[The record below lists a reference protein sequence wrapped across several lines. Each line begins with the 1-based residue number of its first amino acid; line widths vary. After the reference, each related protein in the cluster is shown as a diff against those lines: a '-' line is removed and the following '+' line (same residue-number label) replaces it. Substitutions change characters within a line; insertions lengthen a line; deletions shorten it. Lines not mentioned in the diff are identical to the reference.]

1 MAQVKA
7 RRHTEAVMTKP
18 DSSGRRP
25 PLPALQPT
33 LPRWRYLLWFFL
45 LILIFW
51 SWGGFFEHNE
61 QAQSFSYTEFKD
73 KVRADEVARVT
84 MQGDHVS
91 GMLRKPENASATA
104 AGKPGAKQQKPLQF
118 VMTLPPVNDPALM
131 PLLEKHGVEVYAEST
146 QAPFWQRALVD
157 LLPWILIIGLIWYT
171 GRKFQERMG
180 EAGGPGGI
188 FGFSKSRAKRF
199 RKDGAGVTFD
209 NVAGLENAK
218 RDLQEISG
226 FLRDPQH
233 YRKLGAKV
241 PRGILLMGA
250 PGTGKT
256 LLARAVAGEANVPFF
271 SISGSEFIE
280 MFVGVGASRVRDM
293 FESAKREAPAIIFI
307 DEIDSVG
314 RARGTGLGGGHD
326 EREQTLNQI
335 LSEMD
340 GFDPHETVVVM
351 AATNR
356 PDVLDPALQR
366 PGRFDRKITLDLPDR
381 KARRAILEIHSR
393 EVPLADDVDLERLA
407 ALTVSFAGADL
418 ENLIN
423 EAALLAARDNKT
435 QVDMAALLSARDKV
449 VLGSQRELVIGEEE
463 RKLVAFHESGHAVL
477 ASLLPHADPLDKVTI
492 IPRGHALG
500 VTEQIP
506 EEERHN
512 LRESY
517 LRDRIGVMLGGRVS
531 EQLIFG
537 EVSSGAEEDLKQAT
551 SLARHMVTH
560 WGMSGKLGA
569 VAFHRGEEHIFLGRE
584 MVQQRDFSEHTAQ
597 LVDDEIM
604 SLVRGIE
611 EQVTSLLSS
620 HRSCLEALA
629 GALLENETLEKAD
642 IHAIIEQA
650 ASMVPA
656 TGDAKTVQTT
666 EAAGPF
672 QQTSSG

>member
-1 MAQVKA
+1 
-7 RRHTEAVMTKP
+7 MTNTDP
-18 DSSGRRP
+18 SGRRP
-25 PLPALQPT
+25 PLPTPQAT
-33 LPRWRYLLWFFL
+33 LPWWRYVLWFIL
-45 LILIFW
+45 LLLIFW
-51 SWGGFFEHNE
+51 SWSGFFEHNE
-61 QAQSFSYTEFKD
+61 QGQSFSYTEFKD
-73 KVRADEVARVT
+73 KVRSDDVARVT

-91 GMLRKPENASATA
+91 GMLRKPESASTTP
-104 AGKPGAKQQKPLQF
+104 AGKSGAKPQEQQKPQKPLKF
-118 VMTLPPVNDPALM
+118 VTTLPPVNDPALM
-131 PLLEKHGVEVYAEST
+131 PLLQKHGVEVYAESS

-157 LLPWILIIGLIWYT
+157 LLPWVLIIGLIWYT
-171 GRKFQERMG
+171 GRRFQERMG
-180 EAGGPGGI
+180 EASGPGGI

-199 RKDGAGVTFD
+199 RRDGAGVTFE
-209 NVAGLENAK
+209 NVAGLANAK

-241 PRGILLMGA
+241 PKGILLMGA

-293 FESAKREAPAIIFI
+293 FASAKREAPAIIFI

-381 KARRAILEIHSR
+381 KARRAILEIHSQ
-393 EVPLADDVDLERLA
+393 EVPLADDVDLERVA

-423 EAALLAARDNKT
+423 EAALLAARDDKT

-449 VLGSQRELVIGEEE
+449 VLGSRREMVIGEEE
-463 RKLVAFHESGHAVL
+463 RKLVAFHESGHAVA

-500 VTEQIP
+500 ATEQIP
-506 EEERHN
+506 AEERHN

-531 EQLIFG
+531 ERLIFG

-551 SLARHMVTH
+551 ALARHMVTH

-584 MVQQRDFSEHTAQ
+584 MAQQRDFSEHTAR

-620 HRSCLEALA
+620 HRPCLEALA
-629 GALLENETLEKAD
+629 GALLENETLEKVE
-642 IHAIIEQA
+642 IQAIIEQA
-650 ASMVPA
+650 DSVRQA
-656 TGDAKTVQTT
+656 TGDARTVPA
-666 EAAGPF
+666 EAAADTR
-672 QQTSSG
+672 QASSGR